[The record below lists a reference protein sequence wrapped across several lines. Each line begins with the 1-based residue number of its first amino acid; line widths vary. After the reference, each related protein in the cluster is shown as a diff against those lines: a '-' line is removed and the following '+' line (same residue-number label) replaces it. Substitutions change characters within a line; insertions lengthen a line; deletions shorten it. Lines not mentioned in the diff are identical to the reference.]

1 LTVVA
6 AGEITFGTEAAII
19 YTELEKSDQ
28 P

>member
-1 LTVVA
+1 LAVVA

-19 YTELEKSDQ
+19 YTELDQSDQ